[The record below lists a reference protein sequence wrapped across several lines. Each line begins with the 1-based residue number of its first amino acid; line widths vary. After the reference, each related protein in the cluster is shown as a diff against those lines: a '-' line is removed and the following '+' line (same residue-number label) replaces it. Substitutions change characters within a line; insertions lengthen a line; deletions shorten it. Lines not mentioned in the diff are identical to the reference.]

1 MYSAWS
7 CSPTTMSSC
16 SEENY
21 GNFSYQSTDPDSS
34 RSSICPICADIAY
47 NRHFG
52 SKCCNSCAGQARH
65 MCKFCRLQRCIW
77 NGLSIATAVSRIPD
91 EKKASF
97 AAKSRLKQLVG
108 HQQETFLRRFKAA
121 VEIHEGH
128 CERVLM
134 GQENPSFLDTI
145 NATKAEFV
153 VLNDYL
159 KASEFSSLGLDD
171 RQIYDLARSIFYSWI
186 CFTTVTTTARNG
198 GFKNNEI
205 YYVDESHMRV
215 DYHYVLAH
223 YRSCSTIIDA
233 DQCSRIAL
241 DFYSSV
247 LNSAQK
253 LHSAR
258 LDEDEVASMFQL
270 IAYKGVQ
277 RLFVEKDESIR
288 NEMNVLFQCLREHYD
303 SAFDDTAVRMGNL
316 ILLTDEIESL
326 TRQFNEFVVILT
338 LNGYTTV
345 LSTTSNNTNAWTYT

>member
-1 MYSAWS
+1 
-7 CSPTTMSSC
+7 
-16 SEENY
+16 
-21 GNFSYQSTDPDSS
+21 
-34 RSSICPICADIAY
+34 
-47 NRHFG
+47 
-52 SKCCNSCAGQARH
+52 
-65 MCKFCRLQRCIW
+65 
-77 NGLSIATAVSRIPD
+77 
-91 EKKASF
+91 
-97 AAKSRLKQLVG
+97 
-108 HQQETFLRRFKAA
+108 
-121 VEIHEGH
+121 
-128 CERVLM
+128 M

-159 KASEFSSLGLDD
+159 KASGFGSLGLDD
-171 RQIYDLARSIFYSWI
+171 RQIYDLARSIFYSWL

-205 YYVDESHMRV
+205 YYVDESHMHV
-215 DYHYVLAH
+215 DYDHVFAH

-270 IAYKGVQ
+270 IAYKG
-277 RLFVEKDESIR
+277 DESIR

-326 TRQFNEFVVILT
+326 TRQFNEFVVILQ
-338 LNGYTTV
+338 LNGYSTV
-345 LSTTSNNTNAWTYT
+345 LSTLSNNANAWTYT